1 MGLVALA
8 PAVGPAIVRLSLT
21 SASKK
26 LRNCGLRA
34 KLNDDGDDPLLQAAI
49 NRASLHP
56 LFVDQY
62 AGCFVPDN
70 VSMHM
75 RHYPRHYCLATKFV
89 DNKLLTTLNDRD
101 ELRQVV
107 LLTDGMDTRPYR
119 LGWPN
124 STLIF
129 DVSPERVFRKAAK
142 KLEDVGAKIPKG
154 CLFLRVPLES
164 SDIQQILCNKGFN
177 GNRPSIWALQG
188 LPLMTLGSF
197 EVVLS
202 IVSNL
207 AMKGCLFL
215 GELPASV
222 TEAEAG
228 IKSSTQ
234 AWMEK
239 IFMGNG
245 FQVELI
251 SYSEV
256 AVKLGRE
263 LAPRDYEGLLFV
275 AKQLRFSDDQKM
287 VSDGSTPIQM
297 ENWRREFQRI
307 EEEGDEEGFEEL

>member
-1 MGLVALA
+1 MGLAALA
-8 PAVGPAIVRLSLT
+8 PAVASAIVRLPLT

-34 KLNDDGDDPLLQAAI
+34 KLNDDEDDPLLQAAI
-49 NRASLHP
+49 NRASLRLQETRRPDP
-56 LFVDQY
+56 LFLDQY

-70 VSMHM
+70 IPMDM
-75 RHYPRHYCLATKFV
+75 GRYLRHYCLATKFV
-89 DNKLLTTLNDRD
+89 DDKLLMTMNDRD
-101 ELRQVV
+101 RLRQVV

-142 KLEDVGAKIPKG
+142 KLEDVGAKIQKG

-197 EVVLS
+197 EVILS

-215 GELPASV
+215 GELPAWE

-234 AWMEK
+234 ARMEK

-245 FQVELI
+245 FRVELN

-256 AVKLGRE
+256 AAKLGRE
-263 LAPRDYEGLLFV
+263 LAPQDYKGLLFV
-275 AKQLRFSDDQKM
+275 AEQLRFSDD
-287 VSDGSTPIQM
+287 QM